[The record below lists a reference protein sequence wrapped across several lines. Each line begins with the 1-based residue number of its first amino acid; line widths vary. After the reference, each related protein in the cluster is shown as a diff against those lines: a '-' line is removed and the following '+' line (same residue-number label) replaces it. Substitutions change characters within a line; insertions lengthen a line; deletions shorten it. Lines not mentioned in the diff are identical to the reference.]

1 MFENSIFKDLVKRY
15 HENKLSHAFL
25 LETNDFNKC
34 YSDLLK
40 FVKTI
45 NCEKEYKDDCDD
57 KSCNLCELIDNNSLP
72 SFIKIEPDG
81 TQIKKIYVVNE
92 CEKMN
97 TSSANSLLKF
107 LEEPEDNILGFF
119 ITSNKMNVISTI
131 RSRCQEYS
139 LYYDIDVDNMLYGDL
154 ISNYLNNIYRN
165 NEGILYNK
173 VEAINYFKE
182 RSEWLEFF
190 KEMILVFSL
199 YIKGKHNNYNIN
211 LFNDLPLEKIIIVV
225 DLIETILKYIQ
236 SNGNIELILD
246 KFVLE
251 MRNICE

>member
-1 MFENSIFKDLVKRY
+1 
-15 HENKLSHAFL
+15 
-25 LETNDFNKC
+25 
-34 YSDLLK
+34 
-40 FVKTI
+40 
-45 NCEKEYKDDCDD
+45 
-57 KSCNLCELIDNNSLP
+57 
-72 SFIKIEPDG
+72 
-81 TQIKKIYVVNE
+81 
-92 CEKMN
+92 
-97 TSSANSLLKF
+97 
-107 LEEPEDNILGFF
+107 
-119 ITSNKMNVISTI
+119 MNVISTI